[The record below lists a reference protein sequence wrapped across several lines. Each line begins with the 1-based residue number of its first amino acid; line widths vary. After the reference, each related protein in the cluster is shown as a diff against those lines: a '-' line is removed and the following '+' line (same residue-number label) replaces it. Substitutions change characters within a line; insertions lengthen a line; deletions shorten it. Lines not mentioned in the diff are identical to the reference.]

1 MPHPFAVFAKGWA
14 GYPRSQNEIL
24 RRKNLRYRF
33 FLADTERIL
42 VLMPTGLKRYYGTG
56 ALHFITCSCYQ
67 RRPLLDTPACRNL
80 FLKILEE
87 VRLAY
92 DFTVYGYVVMPE
104 HVHLLLGEP
113 ERGDLSRVMQVLKQ
127 RVARRVL
134 SELRKRGNLVPDHFW
149 LTRFHDFNVWSDA
162 KRIEKLRYLHRNPV
176 VRGLVADPEEWAW
189 SSFRFFYY
197 GEPGLVVV
205 NAPGKLRIRTPAA

>member
-1 MPHPFAVFAKGWA
+1 
-14 GYPRSQNEIL
+14 
-24 RRKNLRYRF
+24 
-33 FLADTERIL
+33 
-42 VLMPTGLKRYYGTG
+42 MPTGLKRYYGTG

-67 RRPLLDTPACRNL
+67 RRPLLDTPARRTL

-87 VRLAY
+87 VRQAY
-92 DFTVYGYVVMPE
+92 DFIVFGYVVMPE

-134 SELRKRGNLVPDHFW
+134 TSVRKRGEPVPEFFW
-149 LTRFHDFNVWSDA
+149 LTRFHDFSVWSDA

-176 VRGLVADPEEWAW
+176 VRGLVVKPEQWEW
-189 SSFRFFYY
+189 SSFRFYSN

-205 NAPGKLRIRTPAA
+205 NEMGRLKVRTPAA